1 MDACVC
7 QGEVSLGA
15 QLLWTSIG
23 VSGSL
28 QSLQEKKKKNK
39 TKPGMCQFSDVTT
52 AATTFLSPFIQSV
65 GKDVRPTSHMLVSQ
79 ASSLPII
86 ISVCD
91 SEGLKD

>member
-1 MDACVC
+1 
-7 QGEVSLGA
+7 
-15 QLLWTSIG
+15 
-23 VSGSL
+23 
-28 QSLQEKKKKNK
+28 
-39 TKPGMCQFSDVTT
+39 MCQFSDVTT